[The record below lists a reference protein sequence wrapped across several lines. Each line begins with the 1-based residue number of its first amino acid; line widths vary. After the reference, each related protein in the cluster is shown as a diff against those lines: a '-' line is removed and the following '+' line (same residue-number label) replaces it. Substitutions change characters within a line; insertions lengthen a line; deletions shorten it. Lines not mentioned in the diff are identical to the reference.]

1 MMGEIA
7 NFTNALFG
15 AVNTA
20 VKVDNDI
27 LSKEAKL
34 STQNKQIQL
43 QEDIRN
49 KLMDLRTRADYTNWN
64 QEMTGFF
71 EQIKSGMSDPNSKY
85 YCKNNMQGDMFNSIL
100 EQNRLG
106 VTEKVGQMVQQREME
121 KDIVDVQNSK
131 TLLSQTYSGQQ
142 YIDMA
147 NELDRGLYETGRITR
162 QQYDQQRDLNFK
174 HGYETMYLNTFN
186 ASLDQALAAG
196 KSFEQFF
203 TDIENSMPEM
213 KATDV
218 NGLEK
223 AFDKTGLNAAI
234 KKTCQQNY
242 YAKLQD
248 IQQGNANS
256 LSEIEQRMRQQNTA
270 EGKVNIARRG
280 QMAMNNMMGLKLSEA
295 DRHKYAVIF
304 ELAIDGATKGS
315 GKGSGSGNGLKK
327 SDFDKFEDLVKAEG
341 DTAIQIL
348 IDYPEL
354 TGYEAAKLVSD
365 NAVNE
370 WFTSDYQENFDKDAD
385 EREKTFET
393 VYKGVT
399 SQESVTDALVK
410 RMVAKYP
417 EVQALVG
424 ADGKFT
430 KLIEDMKKNP
440 DNYGKASAS
449 DLSRFMLDT
458 ILESNSTTTGE
469 EIMEKFNK
477 WINNCYVESVDYMEF
492 KKKDDIKSGLKKTYN
507 ASKAKDIAEA
517 ANFVHG
523 ADYVYTYNGEEIWAP
538 GKKEALEA
546 EGGIVHVLKNAVAG
560 TLGADAGDV
569 NFYYKRSKDDIE
581 SVPIFTYGGSAY
593 EVNATAD
600 GKGFTLTD
608 VNTGEVIDGVI
619 PDKEGARKEAL
630 KTAQEKEKAASQ
642 NTASITRDRKEKTEQ
657 AIKDANEIPK
667 AVLGAKKI
675 DSEHT
680 GEWTQG
686 TTEMRRE
693 YLNQAILKID
703 SDAKN
708 IEKQKDTK
716 KKTKLREE
724 FENTYG
730 IKYVDWILKE
740 NEDYRYDL
748 ILNSK

>member
-1 MMGEIA
+1 MMGELA

-20 VKVDNDI
+20 VKVDNNI

-147 NELDRGLYETGRITR
+147 NELDRGLYETGRISL
-162 QQYDQQRDLNFK
+162 QQYDQQKDLNFK
-174 HGYETMYLNTFN
+174 HGYETMYLNTFD

-196 KSFEQFF
+196 KSFDQYF
-203 TDIENSMPEM
+203 TDIENSIPAM
-213 KATDV
+213 KATDTS
-218 NGLEK
+218 GLEK
-223 AFDKTGLNAAI
+223 AIDKTGLNAAI

-256 LSEIEQRMRQQNTA
+256 LSQIVQEMRQSGSA
-270 EGKVNIARRG
+270 EGKLAVARRG
-280 QMAMNNMMGLKLSEA
+280 QRAMNNMLGLKLSEQ
-295 DRHKYAVIF
+295 DRLQYSAIF
-304 ELAIDGATKGS
+304 ELTIDGQLKGTGK
-315 GKGSGSGNGLKK
+315 GKGSGSGSG
-327 SDFDKFEDLVKAEG
+327 SDKPTDSIETLIKASP
-341 DTAIQIL
+341 DTAVQLWLDGKNGNMYDITQV
-348 IDYPEL
+348 
-354 TGYEAAKLVSD
+354 VSD
-365 NAVNE
+365 NLINE
-370 WFTSDYQENFDKDAD
+370 WFTGDYKENYDKDILERTD
-385 EREKTFET
+385 EYET
-393 VYKGVT
+393 IYKGKMST
-399 SQESVTDALVK
+399 DSLTDSITKRLAEKFPTAKNYIDNNFKNLVTDIA
-410 RMVAKYP
+410 
-417 EVQALVG
+417 
-424 ADGKFT
+424 
-430 KLIEDMKKNP
+430 KNP
-440 DNYGKASAS
+440 KEYGQATVGNLSNFILDWLGESTS
-449 DLSRFMLDT
+449 DMTDEDFVDAFKKHV
-458 ILESNSTTTGE
+458 ND
-469 EIMEKFNK
+469 
-477 WINNCYVESVDYMEF
+477 CYVESVSYMEF
-492 KKKDDIKSGLKKTYN
+492 NKKDELKKTYD
-507 ASKAKDIAEA
+507 AGKAKDIAEA
-517 ANFVHG
+517 AQFVHNK
-523 ADYVYTYNGEEIWAP
+523 DFVYTFNGEKIWAP
-538 GKKEALEA
+538 NKKEALEA

-560 TLGADAGDV
+560 TLGADAGDI
-569 NFYYKRSKDDIE
+569 NFYYKRTKDDMTN
-581 SVPIFTYGGSAY
+581 VPIFTYGGSAY
-593 EVNATAD
+593 EVNATED

-619 PDKEGARKEAL
+619 PDKKGARKEAV
-630 KTAQEKEKAASQ
+630 KTAQEKEKTASQ

-657 AIKDANEIPK
+657 AIQNANEIPK

-675 DSEHT
+675 DSEHS

-686 TTEMRRE
+686 TTEMRRD
-693 YLNQAILKID
+693 YLNQAILKINT
-703 SDAKN
+703 DAKK
-708 IEKQKDTK
+708 IEKAKDSK
-716 KKTKLREE
+716 KKTQLREQ
-724 FENTYG
+724 FEDTYG
-730 IKYVDWILKE
+730 IKYVDWIQQD
-740 NEDYRYDL
+740 NEDYRYEL

>member
-1 MMGEIA
+1 MGELA

-20 VKVDNDI
+20 AKVDNDI
-27 LSKEAKL
+27 LSKQAKL

-43 QEDIRN
+43 REDIEN
-49 KLMDLRTRADYTNWN
+49 KLADLRQRADYTKWN
-64 QEMTGFF
+64 DEMTGFF
-71 EQIKSGMSDPNSKY
+71 EQIKSGMSDPNNKY
-85 YCKNNMQGDMFNSIL
+85 YCKNNMQGDMFNAIL
-100 EQNRLG
+100 EENRVG
-106 VTEKVGQMVQQREME
+106 VTTKVSQMVQQREME

-131 TLLSQTYSGQQ
+131 TLLSQMYSGQQ

-147 NELDRGLYETGRITR
+147 NELDKGLYETGRITM
-162 QQYDQQRDLNFK
+162 QQYDQQKDLNFK
-174 HGYETMYLNTFN
+174 HGYETMYLNSFN
-186 ASLDQALAAG
+186 ASLDNALAAG

-213 KATDV
+213 KATDT

-223 AFDKTGLNAAI
+223 AYDKTGLKAAI

-242 YAKLQD
+242 NAKLAD
-248 IQQGNANS
+248 IQQNNANT
-256 LSEIEQRMRQQNTA
+256 LSQIVQEMRQSGSA
-270 EGKVNIARRG
+270 EGKLSVARRG
-280 QMAMNNMMGLKLSEA
+280 QRAMNNMLGLKLSEQ
-295 DRHKYAVIF
+295 DRLQYSAIF
-304 ELAIDGATKGS
+304 ELTIDGALKGS
-315 GKGSGSGNGLKK
+315 KGGSGSGSGPKK

-560 TLGADAGDV
+560 TLGADAGDI
-569 NFYYKRSKDDIE
+569 NFYYKKTKDDMT

-619 PDKEGARKEAL
+619 PDKKGARKEAL
-630 KTAQEKEKAASQ
+630 KTAKANEKAASE
-642 NTASITRDRKEKTEQ
+642 NTATLDKERDEKTEQ
-657 AIKDANEIPK
+657 AIQSTNWIPK
-667 AVLGAKKI
+667 AVLGSKKI
-675 DSEHT
+675 DTEHYE
-680 GEWTQG
+680 EWTKG
-686 TTEMRRE
+686 TTEKRRE
-693 YLNQAILKID
+693 YLNQAISAID
-703 SDAKN
+703 SDAKK
-708 IEKQKDTK
+708 IEKQKDSK
-716 KKTKLREE
+716 KKSELREQ
-724 FENTYG
+724 FEKDYG
-730 IKYVDWILKE
+730 IKYVDWILKN

>member
-1 MMGEIA
+1 MGDLA
-7 NFTNALFG
+7 NLQNAFFG

-20 VKVDNDI
+20 AKVDNQI

-85 YCKNNMQGDMFNSIL
+85 YCKNNMQGEMFDSIL

-131 TLLSQTYSGQQ
+131 TLLAQTYSGQQ

-147 NELDRGLYETGRITR
+147 NELDRGLYETGRISL
-162 QQYDQQRDLNFK
+162 QQYDQQKDLNFK

-196 KSFEQFF
+196 KSFEQFYS
-203 TDIENSMPEM
+203 DIENSIPEM
-213 KATDV
+213 KATDT

-223 AFDKTGLNAAI
+223 AYDKTGLNAAI

-248 IQQGNANS
+248 IQQNNANT
-256 LSEIEQRMRQQNTA
+256 LSQIVQEMRQSGSA
-270 EGKVNIARRG
+270 EGKLSVARRG
-280 QMAMNNMMGLKLSEA
+280 QRAMNSMLGLKLSEQ
-295 DRHKYAVIF
+295 DRLQYSAIF
-304 ELAIDGATKGS
+304 ELTIDGGLKGT
-315 GKGSGSGNGLKK
+315 GSGSGAKK
-327 SDFDKFEDLVKAEG
+327 NDFDKFEDLIKAEG

-354 TGYEAAKLVSD
+354 TGYEAAQLVSD

-370 WFTSDYQENFDKDAD
+370 WFTANYQENFDKDAD

-430 KLIEDMKKNP
+430 KLIEDMKNNP
-440 DNYGKASAS
+440 KNYGTASAS

-458 ILESNSTTTGE
+458 VLESNANTKGE
-469 EIMEKFNK
+469 EILEKFNTY
-477 WINNCYVESVDYMEF
+477 INDCYIESCEYMEF
-492 KKKDDIKSGLKKTYN
+492 NKKGELKKTYN

-517 ANFVHG
+517 ANWLHSK
-523 ADYVYTYNGEEIWAP
+523 DYVYTYQGQEYWA
-538 GKKEALEA
+538 GNSKQALEA

-560 TLGADAGDV
+560 TLGADAGDI
-569 NFYYKRSKDDIE
+569 NFYYKRTKDDMTN
-581 SVPIFTYGGSAY
+581 VPIFTYGGSAY
-593 EVNATAD
+593 EVNATED

-619 PDKEGARKEAL
+619 PDKKGARKEAV
-630 KTAQEKEKAASQ
+630 KTAQEKEKTASQ
-642 NTASITRDRKEKTEQ
+642 NTASIKRDRKEKTEQ
-657 AIKDANEIPK
+657 AIQNANEIPK

-675 DSEHT
+675 DSEHS

-693 YLNQAILKID
+693 YLNQAILKINT
-703 SDAKN
+703 DAKK
-708 IEKQKDTK
+708 IEKAKDSK
-716 KKTKLREE
+716 KKTQLREQ
-724 FENTYG
+724 FEDTYG
-730 IKYVDWILKE
+730 IKYVDWVQQD
-740 NEDYRYDL
+740 NEDYRYEL

>member
-1 MMGEIA
+1 MGEIA

-20 VKVDNDI
+20 VKVDNNI

-147 NELDRGLYETGRITR
+147 NELDRGLYETGRISL
-162 QQYDQQRDLNFK
+162 QQYDQQKDLNFK
-174 HGYETMYLNTFN
+174 HGYETMYLNTFD

-196 KSFEQFF
+196 KSFDQYF
-203 TDIENSMPEM
+203 TDIENSIPAM
-213 KATDV
+213 KATDTS
-218 NGLEK
+218 GLEK
-223 AFDKTGLNAAI
+223 AYDKTGLNAAI

-256 LSEIEQRMRQQNTA
+256 LSQIVQEMRQSGSA
-270 EGKVNIARRG
+270 EGKLAVARRG
-280 QMAMNNMMGLKLSEA
+280 QRAMNNMLGLKLSEQ
-295 DRHKYAVIF
+295 DRLQYSAIF
-304 ELAIDGATKGS
+304 ELTIDGQLKGTGK
-315 GKGSGSGNGLKK
+315 GKGSGSGSG
-327 SDFDKFEDLVKAEG
+327 SDKPTDSIETLIKASP
-341 DTAIQIL
+341 DTAVQLWLDGKNGNMYDITQV
-348 IDYPEL
+348 
-354 TGYEAAKLVSD
+354 VSD
-365 NAVNE
+365 NLINE
-370 WFTSDYQENFDKDAD
+370 WFTGDYKENYDKDILERTD
-385 EREKTFET
+385 EYET
-393 VYKGVT
+393 IYKGKMST
-399 SQESVTDALVK
+399 DSLTDSITKRLAEKFPTAKNYIDNNFKNLVTDIA
-410 RMVAKYP
+410 
-417 EVQALVG
+417 
-424 ADGKFT
+424 
-430 KLIEDMKKNP
+430 KNP
-440 DNYGKASAS
+440 KEYGQATVGNLSNFILDWLGESTS
-449 DLSRFMLDT
+449 DMTDEDFVDT
-458 ILESNSTTTGE
+458 FKKHVND
-469 EIMEKFNK
+469 
-477 WINNCYVESVDYMEF
+477 CYVESVSYMEF
-492 KKKDDIKSGLKKTYN
+492 NKKDELKKTYD
-507 ASKAKDIAEA
+507 AGKAKDIAEA
-517 ANFVHG
+517 AQFVHNK
-523 ADYVYTYNGEEIWAP
+523 DFVYTFNGEQIWAP
-538 GKKEALEA
+538 NKKEALEA

-560 TLGADAGDV
+560 TLGADAGDI
-569 NFYYKRSKDDIE
+569 NFYYKKTKDDMTN
-581 SVPIFTYGGSAY
+581 VPIFTYGGSAY
-593 EVNATAD
+593 EVNATED

-619 PDKEGARKEAL
+619 PDKKVARKEAL
-630 KTAQEKEKAASQ
+630 KTAKANEKTASE
-642 NTASITRDRKEKTEQ
+642 NTATLDKERDEKTEQ
-657 AIKDANEIPK
+657 AIQSTNWIPK
-667 AVLGAKKI
+667 AVLGSKKI
-675 DSEHT
+675 DTEHYE
-680 GEWTQG
+680 EWTKG
-686 TTEMRRE
+686 TTEKRRE
-693 YLNQAILKID
+693 YLNQAISAID
-703 SDAKN
+703 SDAKK
-708 IEKQKDTK
+708 IEKQKDSK
-716 KKTKLREE
+716 KKSELREQ
-724 FENTYG
+724 FEKDYG

>member
-1 MMGEIA
+1 MGEIA

-20 VKVDNDI
+20 VKVDNNI

-147 NELDRGLYETGRITR
+147 NELDRGLYETGRISL

-196 KSFEQFF
+196 KSFEQYF
-203 TDIENSMPEM
+203 TDIENSIPAM
-213 KATDV
+213 KATDTS
-218 NGLEK
+218 GLEK
-223 AFDKTGLNAAI
+223 AYDTTTLQTAI

-315 GKGSGSGNGLKK
+315 GKGSGSGSGPKK

-469 EIMEKFNK
+469 DIMEKFNK

-569 NFYYKRSKDDIE
+569 NFYYKRSKDDME

-619 PDKEGARKEAL
+619 PDKKGARKEAL
-630 KTAQEKEKAASQ
+630 KTAKANEKTASE
-642 NTASITRDRKEKTEQ
+642 NTATLDKERDEKTEQ
-657 AIKDANEIPK
+657 AIQSTNWIPK
-667 AVLGAKKI
+667 AVLGSKKI
-675 DSEHT
+675 DTEHYE
-680 GEWTQG
+680 EWTKG
-686 TTEMRRE
+686 TTEKRRE
-693 YLNQAILKID
+693 YLNQAISAID
-703 SDAKN
+703 SDAKK
-708 IEKQKDTK
+708 IEKQKDSK
-716 KKTKLREE
+716 KKSELREQ
-724 FENTYG
+724 FEKDYG